1 MPWLLDATNEVTL
14 INNELPT
21 VLHDVLIPIGVDAG
35 VGLLTEGGVALVTEG
50 GAPILTEG
58 NPS

>member
-14 INNELPT
+14 IQNGPT
-21 VLHDVLIPIGVDAG
+21 VLHDVLIEVGDDPG

-50 GAPILTEG
+50 GDPILTEG